1 MVVASPIPGFKDAA
15 AAGTGADDSDN
26 PVETDLSADR
36 ADRGR
41 VAEDQ
46 QVRRERVIIICVSEQ
61 GLEHNFNR
69 NMYM

>member
-15 AAGTGADDSDN
+15 AGTGADDSDN
-26 PVETDLSADR
+26 AVETDLSADR

-46 QVRRERVIIICVSEQ
+46 QVRRGS
-61 GLEHNFNR
+61 L
-69 NMYM
+69 

>member
-15 AAGTGADDSDN
+15 AGTGADDSDN
-26 PVETDLSADR
+26 AVETDLS

-46 QVRRERVIIICVSEQ
+46 QVRRGS
-61 GLEHNFNR
+61 L
-69 NMYM
+69 

>member
-26 PVETDLSADR
+26 AVETDLSADR

-46 QVRRERVIIICVSEQ
+46 QVRRGS
-61 GLEHNFNR
+61 L
-69 NMYM
+69 